1 VGNVGARAHPVG
13 SAGQG
18 RSDPGSD
25 REQHPAQQRWQG
37 ALSHSLSC
45 PTADKRA
52 FYDAGS
58 DLMCVYAPQVPVS
71 VEGIKRQGPGVQ
83 LGTASLTNSDAALTS
98 PATAN
103 GHSSA
108 NRSSAKSSLFTVRL
122 CLACSC
128 SGEVGPLLLLCL
140 PYGAFARSAVGSS
153 APARARLAAEPL
165 G

>member
-1 VGNVGARAHPVG
+1 
-13 SAGQG
+13 
-18 RSDPGSD
+18 
-25 REQHPAQQRWQG
+25 
-37 ALSHSLSC
+37 
-45 PTADKRA
+45 
-52 FYDAGS
+52 
-58 DLMCVYAPQVPVS
+58 MCVYAPQVPVS

-83 LGTASLTNSDAALTS
+83 LGTASSTNSDGALTS

-122 CLACSC
+122 CLASSC
-128 SGEVGPLLLLCL
+128 SGEVGPVLLLCL

-165 G
+165 GQAQPHPAPPQHAPPLLVSRPALHGPPCRLPVFLLNAS